1 MDMILL
7 TKVRIELTKAAEA
20 RLEEFEKTLDE
31 EGKIA
36 NVHRDIYGRTKE
48 WYEENN
54 MQAPDEFFEK
64 ENIKNSY
71 IDFEDDDYEDNYS
84 KLYIIAKDIV
94 TIEEDIDHTII
105 HMADKN
111 IWVVSEKSE
120 VIFAKREEVLN
131 NVKV

>member
-20 RLEEFEKTLDE
+20 RLEEFETTLDE
-31 EGKIA
+31 
-36 NVHRDIYGRTKE
+36 YGRTKE

-111 IWVVSEKSE
+111 IWVVSENLKLYLQKE
-120 VIFAKREEVLN
+120 K
-131 NVKV
+131 KC

>member
-7 TKVRIELTKAAEA
+7 PKVRIELTKAAEA

-94 TIEEDIDHTII
+94 TIEEDIDYTII
-105 HMADKN
+105 HMADNKSW
-111 IWVVSEKSE
+111 IVSEKSE